1 MLEDYFTAPWCLR
14 RHRRGPMASHIDGL
28 AASLG
33 ERGYTRK
40 RIRWVVCLTGK
51 FSRYAEAAG
60 VDHASD
66 VDEKLVARFLQALP
80 PRRFREAPRAMH
92 QMVERLRHDGVI
104 VAAKKVRVRQDHFA
118 PLLVRFDNYLSTV
131 RGLPS
136 PTRQDYS
143 RGARRL
149 LLWIHTH
156 HRARRLG
163 RLRGAEVLE
172 FISDHAGAYSSG
184 AWRNRLTSQTRIFLR
199 FLQWEGTID
208 TDLTRVIPKLPY
220 WRLSSVPRHLPWE
233 RVRALIN
240 SIDTGTPWGLRDRA
254 VLLLCAVLG
263 MRAGEVR
270 TLRLTDIAWRSAEI
284 NLPQTKSYRARILP
298 LPHEVGAALKDYIV
312 HGRPRVRMPQ
322 VILRHDAPIGP
333 LSGPS
338 AVGRIV
344 VRSLHRAGIVAPAR
358 PGAHMLRHSLATRL
372 VNQGVPIKQIADL
385 LGHIS
390 INTTVIYSK
399 VDRTSLATVALPF
412 PVDA

>member
-14 RHRRGPMASHIDGL
+14 RLGRGPIASHINGL
-28 AASLG
+28 AASLR

-66 VDEKLVARFLQALP
+66 VDEELVARFLQALP
-80 PRRFREAPRAMH
+80 SRRFRDAPRAMH
-92 QMVERLRHDGVI
+92 HMLEQLRHDGVI
-104 VAAKKVRVRQDHFA
+104 VAGQKVRVRQDRFA
-118 PLLVRFDNYLSTV
+118 PLLTRYDHYLSAV

-143 RGARRL
+143 RGARLL
-149 LLWIHTH
+149 LLWLHTH

-163 RLRGAEVLE
+163 RLRGAEVIE
-172 FISDHAGAYSSG
+172 FISDHVGTYSSG
-184 AWRNRLTSQTRIFLR
+184 AWRNRLTSQTRLFIGFLR
-199 FLQWEGTID
+199 WEGTID
-208 TDLTRVIPKLPY
+208 RDLACVIPKLPY

-240 SIDTGTPWGLRDRA
+240 SIDTGTPQGLRDRA

-284 NLPQTKSYRARILP
+284 NLPQTKSFRARLLP
-298 LPHEVGAALKDYIV
+298 LPHEVGVALKDYLL
-312 HGRPRVRMPQ
+312 HGRPRVHAPE

-333 LSGPS
+333 LSSPS

-344 VRSLHRAGIVAPAR
+344 ARSVRRAGIVVPAR

-372 VNQGVPIKQIADL
+372 VNEGVPIKQIADL

-390 INTTVIYSK
+390 INTTAIYSK
-399 VDRTSLATVALPF
+399 VDRTRLATVALPL
-412 PVDA
+412 PADA